1 MDSRL
6 KADECLVKY
15 TALTQP
21 LCVLAEPIRL
31 EQVLINLISNGIDA
45 IKRAPLRELSIE
57 VQAKCSHVWIEVR
70 DTGVGIEPDQLEY
83 LFDPFYTKKEI
94 GEGLGLGLSI
104 SYNIVQDFGGQIK
117 VTSQLGQG
125 SCFIL
130 VLRMAQSNE

>member
-1 MDSRL
+1 
-6 KADECLVKY
+6 
-15 TALTQP
+15 

-45 IKRAPLRELSIE
+45 IKSAPLRELSIK
-57 VQAKCSHVWIEVR
+57 VQAKGSHVWIEVK

-117 VTSQLGQG
+117 VTSQLGRG